1 MAVELKKVLVIGAT
15 GGTGRS
21 VVTQALDAGH
31 TVTAIV
37 RNPDKLALHHDRLR
51 VLACDI
57 TGGGPTLP
65 GAVRDQD
72 AVISALGVSRS
83 FTPNGLMQRAVPH
96 ILEAMRDHNVTR
108 LIFTSAFGVGES
120 MRDVPLL
127 PKIFMRL
134 MLKDI
139 YADKAIGESL
149 IMRSKLDWTIVQPV
163 LLTDGPLTGAYRA
176 AERVTLTGFPKISRS
191 DTAHFLLAQVDDR
204 SYIRKT
210 VILHS

>member
-1 MAVELKKVLVIGAT
+1 MAGNPKKILVIGAT

-37 RNPDKLALHHDRLR
+37 RNPNKLGMRHDRLR

-65 GAVRDQD
+65 SASRDQD
-72 AVISALGVSRS
+72 VVISALGTSGSFRS
-83 FTPNGLMQRAVPH
+83 NGLMERGVPH
-96 ILEAMRDHNVTR
+96 IIEAMRSANVMR
-108 LIFTSAFGVGES
+108 LIYTSAFGVGES

-127 PKIFMRL
+127 PKIFMRV

-149 IMRSKLDWTIVQPV
+149 IIRSKLDWTIVQPV
-163 LLTDGPLTGAYRA
+163 LLTNGPLTGTYRA
-176 AERVTLTGFPKISRS
+176 AERVTLTGFPKISRT

-204 SYIRKT
+204 SHLRKV
-210 VILHS
+210 VILH

>member
-1 MAVELKKVLVIGAT
+1 MAVNPKKILVIGAT

-37 RNPDKLALHHDRLR
+37 RNPGKLSVRHERLR

-72 AVISALGVSRS
+72 AVISALGTSGS
-83 FTPNGLMQRAVPH
+83 FKANGLMERGVPH
-96 ILEAMRDHNVTR
+96 IIEAMRAHNVTR
-108 LIFTSAFGVGES
+108 LIFTSAFGVGDS
-120 MRDVPLL
+120 MREVPLL
-127 PKIFMRL
+127 PKLFMRT
-134 MLKDI
+134 MLKNI
-139 YADKAIGESL
+139 YADKAIGETL
-149 IMRSKLDWTIVQPV
+149 IARSKLEWTIVQPV
-163 LLTDGPLTGAYRA
+163 LLTDGPLTGTYRA
-176 AERVTLTGFPKISRS
+176 AEHVTLSGFPKISRA
-191 DTAHFLLAQVDDR
+191 DTAHFLLAQIDDR
-204 SYIRKT
+204 SYIRKV